1 MCYKLYFNPY
11 IKVLNEF
18 VVCYINSIDN
28 LDFNDGEQSTAEGI
42 GGPLANNEVD
52 ISMKEATKIERVNG
66 IWDLIIIIIFICNLL
81 ILKVLY
87 SILAHVKHIENAILI
102 SYQQFMD
109 IFIYYHVLKVINSF
123 ELDI

>member
-1 MCYKLYFNPY
+1 
-11 IKVLNEF
+11 
-18 VVCYINSIDN
+18 
-28 LDFNDGEQSTAEGI
+28 
-42 GGPLANNEVD
+42 
-52 ISMKEATKIERVNG
+52 MKEATKIERVNG

-87 SILAHVKHIENAILI
+87 SILAHVKHIENSNII

-109 IFIYYHVLKVINSF
+109 IFIYYHILKVINSF